1 MSMYNSRQL
10 SAVSRQSS
18 DVRRQ
23 ASGARRQASAFSIQ
37 PSAVSHQPSVRS
49 NRYVKDDCGGDL
61 PIKVSL
67 PRMARRLSIP
77 ILAAFAVV
85 SAAAALGQK
94 PTAPPDASVA
104 HRRKPNVILITIDT
118 LRADHVGCY
127 GAQNVKTP
135 TLDGL
140 AHDGV
145 VFERA
150 ISQVPLTWPSHAV
163 ILTGTYPFQNGV
175 QDFTG
180 QPLGAQFRSVAQAFK
195 SAGYATGAVV
205 SAFVLDR
212 SWGLARGFDYYD
224 DAFSAQT
231 FQQKESGLVD
241 RRAGESVDHAIRWL
255 KKTAS
260 GAGQPRP
267 FFLWLHLYDPHSPYD
282 PPEPFHTEYSSHL
295 YDGEIAYADHE
306 LGKLIAWLKQNRVY
320 ESSLI
325 VMLSDH
331 GESLGEHGEDEH
343 GFFVYNATV
352 HVPLIVKPPAG
363 SGISAGKQSAPV
375 ETAAV
380 APTLLELAGLK
391 DTGARDAVWKQFQD
405 SGLFAGASE
414 KEPAYSETFY
424 PFSSFGWS
432 PLHALENVRFH
443 YIDAPK
449 PELYDLEAD
458 PGETNNI
465 AAGQPATVAV
475 MQEKLKT
482 LLARNPFG
490 KQEAGAGGTLSPD
503 AQAKLRA
510 LGYFGFHAAVSPEA
524 LKQGLADPKDKL
536 WEFNA
541 ILKAQDAYEQ
551 QRDAD
556 AEALLRQ
563 VEEKD
568 PQIYV
573 IPFLLGESA
582 LKHEKWEDAA
592 KNLQRCLELNPNF
605 DNAMTGLARALAKLG
620 RDEEARTW
628 LDKALESNPQNYR
641 AWYQKGLLEAQ
652 KDPAAAH
659 AAYEKTVAIQPNFSA
674 GQREL
679 GMSLFGQK
687 DYGLAATHL
696 EKAIEL
702 GLDDARMHNFLGIC
716 YNRTNRTA
724 KAVQQF
730 EAAIKLDPKL
740 AEAHLNL
747 AFAHQLLHQNKA
759 AHDEYVSACQLEE
772 QFCKYVPAK

>member
-1 MSMYNSRQL
+1 
-10 SAVSRQSS
+10 
-18 DVRRQ
+18 
-23 ASGARRQASAFSIQ
+23 
-37 PSAVSHQPSVRS
+37 
-49 NRYVKDDCGGDL
+49 
-61 PIKVSL
+61 
-67 PRMARRLSIP
+67 MARRRSIL
-77 ILAAFAVV
+77 ILAAIALGAA
-85 SAAAALGQK
+85 SAAPAQR
-94 PTAPPDASVA
+94 PTAPRAGVRA
-104 HRRKPNVILITIDT
+104 NGAGKPNVILITIDT

-127 GAQNVKTP
+127 GAQGVKTP

-140 AHDGV
+140 AHDGI

-180 QPLGAQFRSVAQAFK
+180 EPLGGRFRSVAQAFK

-231 FQQKESGLVD
+231 FQQKETGLVD
-241 RRAGESVDHAIRWL
+241 RRAGESVDHAIGWL
-255 KKTAS
+255 KKISS
-260 GAGQPRP
+260 GTVQRRP

-282 PPEPFHTEYSSHL
+282 PPEPFRTEYSGHL

-306 LGKLIAWLKQNRVY
+306 LGKLITWLKQNRLY

-331 GESLGEHGEDEH
+331 GESLREHGEDEH
-343 GFFVYNATV
+343 GFFIYNATV
-352 HVPLIVKPPAG
+352 HVPLIVKPPAS
-363 SGISAGKQSAPV
+363 SGISPGKQSVPV

-380 APTLLELAGLK
+380 APTLLKLAGLK
-391 DTGARDAVWKQFQD
+391 DTGGRDAVWKQFQD
-405 SGLFAGASE
+405 LGLFAGTSG

-432 PLHALENVRFH
+432 PLHALENGRFH

-475 MQEKLKT
+475 LQEKLKA

-490 KQEAGAGGTLSPD
+490 KQEAGTGTNLTPD
-503 AQAKLRA
+503 AQAKLRS
-510 LGYFGFHAAVSPEA
+510 LGYFGFRAAVSSEM
-524 LKQGLADPKDKL
+524 LNHGLPDPKDKL

-551 QRDAD
+551 QRDGD
-556 AEALLRQ
+556 AGALLQQ
-563 VEEKD
+563 VQEKD
-568 PQIYV
+568 PQLYV

-582 LKHEKWEDAA
+582 LKHEKWDGAA
-592 KNLQRCLELNPNF
+592 KELQRCLELNPNF

-620 RDEEARTW
+620 RDEEARNW

-641 AWYQKGLLEAQ
+641 AWYQKGLLDAQ
-652 KDPAAAH
+652 KDPAGAQ
-659 AAYEKTVAIQPNFSA
+659 AAYEKTVTIQPNFSA

-687 DYGLAATHL
+687 NYALAATHL

-702 GLDDARMHNFLGIC
+702 GLDDARTHNFLGIC

-759 AHDEYVSACQLEE
+759 AHEEYVSACQLEE
-772 QFCKYVPAK
+772 QFCKYVPTK